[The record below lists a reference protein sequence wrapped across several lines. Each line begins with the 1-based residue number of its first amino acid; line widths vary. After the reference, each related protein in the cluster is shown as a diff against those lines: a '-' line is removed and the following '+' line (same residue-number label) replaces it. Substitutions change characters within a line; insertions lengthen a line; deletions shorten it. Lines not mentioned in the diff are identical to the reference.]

1 MKVIKTLWH
10 PLLDTLQKI
19 VLENCDSEE
28 AKVINQRLK
37 KIKSYHESDDDHII
51 RMVTF
56 LEEEEVG
63 TRNIFEWFIEV
74 LEDDDIKY
82 NGKLDDTLRRQLIL
96 DIQEKLQKIDP
107 YGPVNKD

>member
-1 MKVIKTLWH
+1 
-10 PLLDTLQKI
+10 LDTLQKI
-19 VLENCDSEE
+19 VLENSDSEE
-28 AKVINQRLK
+28 AEVINQKLE
-37 KIKSYHESDDDHII
+37 KIKSYHESDDDHIN

-56 LEEEEVG
+56 LEEEEIG
-63 TRNIFEWFIEV
+63 TRIIFKWFIEV

-82 NGKLDDTLRRQLIL
+82 SGKLDDTLRRQLIL